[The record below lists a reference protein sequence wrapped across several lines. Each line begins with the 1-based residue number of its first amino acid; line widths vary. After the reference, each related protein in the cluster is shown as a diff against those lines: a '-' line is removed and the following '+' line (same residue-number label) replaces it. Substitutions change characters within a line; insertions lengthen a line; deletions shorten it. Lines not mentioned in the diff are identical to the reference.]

1 MADALVT
8 ALQGRFPSITE
19 RASADHPAVNV
30 PLDEIVAVL
39 RYLRD
44 EQGFDLLMDL
54 TAIDWSEGASPRFTV
69 VYHLLSTARPGSYV
83 RVAAACAGTE
93 AEPTAPSIVSL
104 WPGANWHER
113 ECFDMF
119 GIKFDGHPDLRRIL
133 MWDGYPY
140 HPLRKEFPLAGIE
153 TALPVADIEEETG
166 TRVVA
171 APMAG
176 GPFVASTGEINLT
189 EAEPRAKDQ
198 SWSDRAA
205 QPGQT
210 PLRQVKE

>member
-1 MADALVT
+1 MTTDIANALK
-8 ALQGRFPSITE
+8 ARFPQTTD

-30 PLDEIVAVL
+30 PLGDLIAAL

-44 EQGFDLLMDL
+44 AWAFDLLMDV
-54 TAIDWSEGASPRFTV
+54 TAIDWAEGAAPRFTM
-69 VYHLLSTARPGSYV
+69 VYHLLSTTRTGSYF

-93 AEPTAPSIVSL
+93 AEPSAPSVVTL
-104 WPGANWHER
+104 WPGADWHER
-113 ECFDMF
+113 ECYDMF
-119 GIKFDGHPDLRRIL
+119 GIKFQGHPDLRRIL

-153 TALPVADIEEETG
+153 TDLPVADIAEETG
-166 TRVVA
+166 TKVIA

-176 GPFVASTGEINLT
+176 GPFVASAGEINLT
-189 EAEPRAKDQ
+189 EAEPGAKDQ

-205 QPGQT
+205 RPGQT
-210 PLRQVKE
+210 ALRQVKE